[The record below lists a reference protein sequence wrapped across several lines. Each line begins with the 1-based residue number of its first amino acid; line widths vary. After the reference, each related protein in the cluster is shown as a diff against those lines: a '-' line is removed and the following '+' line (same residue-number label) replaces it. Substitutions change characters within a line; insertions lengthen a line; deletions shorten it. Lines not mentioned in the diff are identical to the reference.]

1 MMSKT
6 SFNIVTVILAILIFA
21 LLSLLPIYPLLVEG
35 REISLA
41 GESLYQEWKL
51 VSLNDYFEY
60 SRFANVAWLESTD
73 RVYRI
78 LFVVYVLI
86 VGVLSF
92 LSARKVVNLWQT
104 KMSH

>member
-1 MMSKT
+1 MNKPIST
-6 SFNIVTVILAILIFA
+6 ILILVMAILVFA
-21 LLSLLPIYPLLVEG
+21 LLSLLPIYPLLVEE
-35 REISLA
+35 REISSA

-51 VSLNDYFEY
+51 ASLGEYFEY

-78 LFVVYVLI
+78 LFVVYVLL

-92 LSARKVVNLWQT
+92 VSARKVVNLWQT
-104 KMSH
+104 RVSR